1 MCGKVLLHVLIV
13 QHEHIVRAL
22 LDVGPPSQRMVKPTP
37 VDHVAIEETLQKVV
51 PGALILT
58 KDFVRTV
65 MIIVRDRDIFGIA
78 YDI

>member
-1 MCGKVLLHVLIV
+1 
-13 QHEHIVRAL
+13 
-22 LDVGPPSQRMVKPTP
+22 MVKPTP